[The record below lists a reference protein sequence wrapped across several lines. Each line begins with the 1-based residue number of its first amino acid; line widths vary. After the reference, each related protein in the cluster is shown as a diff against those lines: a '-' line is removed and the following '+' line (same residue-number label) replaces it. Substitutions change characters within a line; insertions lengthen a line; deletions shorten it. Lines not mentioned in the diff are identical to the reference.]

1 MCDFIYENEK
11 EFKKLERAL
20 KGMNNLAYKKLFYEV
35 YPNLKKG
42 NFKHAK
48 KNGPFYEVEL
58 PTDELSEKVYLT
70 KYKLIFQ
77 KQKNLVKLIEI
88 VPKEILLEYLK
99 GNTTNYKGVIIPKN
113 SEMYIFKTNL
123 VLLMS
128 KD

>member
-35 YPNLKKG
+35 YPNLKND
-42 NFKHAK
+42 NFKPAK

-58 PTDELSEKVYLT
+58 PTDELSEKIYLT

>member
-35 YPNLKKG
+35 YPNLKND
-42 NFKHAK
+42 NFKQAK

-58 PTDELSEKVYLT
+58 PTDELSEKIYLT

-77 KQKNLVKLIEI
+77 RQKNLVKLIEI

-123 VLLMS
+123 VLLMI